1 MSGWIGDDCCDGML
15 LVLEEIKIY
24 ISQMSMS
31 VKLTMEVVSRTVTIL
46 MDQELV
52 PVVMD
57 TPKEMMDTVVMV
69 TYFISTTY
77 YSDMSRYQ

>member
-1 MSGWIGDDCCDGML
+1 ML
-15 LVLEEIKIY
+15 
-24 ISQMSMS
+24 MS

>member
-1 MSGWIGDDCCDGML
+1 ML

-24 ISQMSMS
+24 ISQMLMS